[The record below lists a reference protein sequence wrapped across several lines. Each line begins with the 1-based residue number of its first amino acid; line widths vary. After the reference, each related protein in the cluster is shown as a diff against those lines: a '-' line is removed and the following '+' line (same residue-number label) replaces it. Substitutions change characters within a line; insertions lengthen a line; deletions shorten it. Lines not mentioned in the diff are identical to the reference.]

1 MYIRS
6 LQLSNFR
13 NYSELSLKLNK
24 GVNIFYGNNAQG
36 KTNILE
42 AVYIAAASR
51 SYKGSREKDIIKQGE
66 NESHIRLDLTKA
78 SEEYRI
84 DVHLKRNKSKGI
96 AVDLVP
102 LKRARDLLGILN
114 VVIFAPEDL
123 GIVKNGPSARR
134 RYINNELCQAD
145 PVYFKDLSD
154 YIKCLEQ
161 RNKLLKDMD
170 DDSSRAGELDVWDM
184 QLVSIGK
191 KVISA
196 RRAFIEEMNGIICD
210 IHSEITGGAEKIKLS
225 YENDVDEDNFE
236 EELSISRNKDIRFGT
251 TSRGPHRDDMAI
263 FVNGSDLRVF
273 GSQGQIRS
281 GALSLKLSE
290 IKMIKN
296 KTGHVPVLL
305 LDDVLSELD
314 TGRQNLLLSGIEGMQ
329 TLITCTGL
337 DEFINN
343 NFREDSVFYVSSGT
357 VTPGRIV

>member
-1 MYIRS
+1 MYIKS

-13 NYSELSLKLNK
+13 NYSELSLKFNE
-24 GVNIFYGNNAQG
+24 GVNIFYGKNAQG

-66 NESHIRLDLTKA
+66 NESHIRLDLSKA
-78 SEEYRI
+78 SCDYRI
-84 DVHLKRNKSKGI
+84 DVHLKKNKSKGI

-134 RYINNELCQAD
+134 RYINNELSQSD
-145 PVYFKDLSD
+145 PVYFRDITE

-161 RNKLLKDMD
+161 RNRLLKDMED
-170 DDSSRAGELDVWDM
+170 DNSREDELDVWDM

-191 KVISA
+191 RVIKA
-196 RRAFIEEMNGIICD
+196 RRRFIDDMNEIISD
-210 IHSEITGGAEKIKLS
+210 IHSSITGGTEKIRLS
-225 YENDVDEDNFE
+225 YENDVDEDSFE
-236 EELSISRNKDIRFGT
+236 EELGISRKKDIRFGT
-251 TSRGPHRDDMAI
+251 TNRGPHRDDMAI
-263 FVNGSDLRVF
+263 MVNGSDLRLF

-290 IKMIKN
+290 IEMLKK
-296 KTGHVPVLL
+296 KTGHTPVLL

-314 TGRQNLLLSGIEGMQ
+314 TERQNLLLSRIDGMQ

-343 NFREDSVFYVSSGT
+343 NFRSDSVFYVSNGT
-357 VTPGRIV
+357 VTSGNIV